1 MTKLLHPRN
10 KRRDVVF
17 AGIALLVVIADQLS
31 KWWIRANLAPGESL
45 FDAGFFQI
53 IHIQNTGAA
62 FGIFKGH
69 PLVFTIFD
77 FIGIIAFLLIVLV
90 LPRRWPSYDGMLV
103 RAGIGLVLGGTIG
116 NLIDRLHLGQVV
128 DFLDFKIWPVFNVA
142 DASISVGVII
152 LAFCIILLAKTAV
165 HKV

>member
-10 KRRDVVF
+10 RRQDVVF

-31 KWWIRANLAPGESL
+31 KWWIKANLAPGESL

-69 PLVFTIFD
+69 PLFFTIFD
-77 FIGIIAFLLIVLV
+77 FIGIIVFLLVV
-90 LPRRWPSYDGMLV
+90 FFLPRRWPSYDRMLV
-103 RAGIGLVLGGTIG
+103 RVGLGLVLGGTIG
-116 NLIDRLHLGQVV
+116 NLINRLHLGQVT
-128 DFLDFKIWPVFNVA
+128 DFLNLKIWPVFNVA

-152 LAFCIILLAKTAV
+152 LVFCIIFLATTVA